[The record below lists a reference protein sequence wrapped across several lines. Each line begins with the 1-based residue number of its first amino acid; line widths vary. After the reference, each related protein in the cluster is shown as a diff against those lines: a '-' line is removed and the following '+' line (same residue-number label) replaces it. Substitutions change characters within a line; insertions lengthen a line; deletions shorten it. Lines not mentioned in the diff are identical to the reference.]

1 MSFRLS
7 MRGTRPAQAHKPA
20 GVLAAPAS
28 GRNSIRSVVV
38 PADGTSAATVGNGDF
53 GTSPFFGQ
61 FSGKQLPARIWHVG
75 CRR

>member
-7 MRGTRPAQAHKPA
+7 MRGARPAQAHKPA